1 MADNKTTMVARKS
14 DLERLDQ
21 ISRYVN
27 TDPKTPYYETLDFLA
42 DYFIQ
47 REIKGESMEVSVQ

>member
-1 MADNKTTMVARKS
+1 MTDNKTTMVARKS

-27 TDPKTPYYETLDFLA
+27 TDPKTPYYETLEFLA
-42 DYFIQ
+42 DYFVS
-47 REIKGESMEVSVQ
+47 REIEGNTIEVSG